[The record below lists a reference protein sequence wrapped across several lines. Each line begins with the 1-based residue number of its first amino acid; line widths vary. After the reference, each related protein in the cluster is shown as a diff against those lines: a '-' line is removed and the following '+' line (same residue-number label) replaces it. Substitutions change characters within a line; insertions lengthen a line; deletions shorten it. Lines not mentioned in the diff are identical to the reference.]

1 MLRNGLQNIGGRRW
15 LMAKGNEIALSGE
28 INVGKIRQLQKR
40 IDANSDIVDSIVNRL
55 VSDYC
60 KPLDEYMEFIRNILN
75 DTANPPTDRELDDFT
90 LNIPVLLYFTGEA
103 QEALGVKEDVAKAI
117 KQELYNEIYDKSTGT
132 IADKTAAAEL
142 ATQNEYIAHIAYQRA
157 YKKVKLRME
166 AANEMLQSVKKV
178 ISRRMVEYEVA
189 RVDPGR
195 VGGQ

>member
-1 MLRNGLQNIGGRRW
+1 
-15 LMAKGNEIALSGE
+15 MAKGNEIALSGE

-75 DTANPPTDRELDDFT
+75 DTANPPTDRELDDFA

-103 QEALGVKEDVAKAI
+103 QEALGVKEDVAKAV
-117 KQELYNEIYDKSTGT
+117 KQELYNEIYEKSTGT

>member
-1 MLRNGLQNIGGRRW
+1 
-15 LMAKGNEIALSGE
+15 MAKGNEIALSGE
-28 INVGKIRQLQKR
+28 IEVGKIRQLQKR
-40 IDANSDIVDSIVNRL
+40 IDANSDIVNSIVNRL

-142 ATQNEYIAHIAYQRA
+142 ATQNEYIVHIAYQRA
-157 YKKVKLRME
+157 YKKIKLRME
-166 AANEMLQSVKKV
+166 AANETLQSVKKV
-178 ISRRMVEYEVA
+178 ISRRISEYDMSK
-189 RVDPGR
+189 VDPSRIGGR
-195 VGGQ
+195 

>member
-1 MLRNGLQNIGGRRW
+1 
-15 LMAKGNEIALSGE
+15 MAKGNEIALSGE

-75 DTANPPTDRELDDFT
+75 DTANPPTDQELDDFI
-90 LNIPVLLYFTGEA
+90 LNLPVLLYFTGEA
-103 QEALGVKEDVAKAI
+103 QEALGVKEDVAKAV

-178 ISRRMVEYEVA
+178 ISRRVVEYEVA
-189 RVDPGR
+189 RVDPDR
-195 VGGQ
+195 IGGQ

>member
-1 MLRNGLQNIGGRRW
+1 
-15 LMAKGNEIALSGE
+15 MAKGNEIALSGE
-28 INVGKIRQLQKR
+28 IEVGKVRQLQKR
-40 IDANSDIVDSIVNRL
+40 IEANSDIVESIVNRL
-55 VSDYC
+55 VSEYC
-60 KPLDEYMEFIRNILN
+60 KPLDDYMDFIRGILN
-75 DTANPPTDRELDDFT
+75 DHDNPPTDRELDDFT

-103 QEALGVKEDVAKAI
+103 QETLGIKEDVAKAV

-157 YKKVKLRME
+157 YKKIKLRME

-195 VGGQ
+195 IGGQ

>member
-1 MLRNGLQNIGGRRW
+1 
-15 LMAKGNEIALSGE
+15 MAKSNEVALSGE
-28 INVGKIRQLQKR
+28 IKVGKIRLLQKR

-103 QEALGVKEDVAKAI
+103 QEALGIKEDVAKAV

-132 IADKTAAAEL
+132 IADKTAVAEL

-178 ISRRMVEYEVA
+178 ISRRISEYDMSK
-189 RVDPGR
+189 VDPSRIGGR
-195 VGGQ
+195 

>member
-1 MLRNGLQNIGGRRW
+1 
-15 LMAKGNEIALSGE
+15 MAKGNEIALSGE

-75 DTANPPTDRELDDFT
+75 DTANPPTDQELDDFI
-90 LNIPVLLYFTGEA
+90 LNLPVLLYFTGEA
-103 QEALGVKEDVAKAI
+103 QEALGVKEDVAKAV

-189 RVDPGR
+189 RVDPDR
-195 VGGQ
+195 IGGQ

>member
-1 MLRNGLQNIGGRRW
+1 
-15 LMAKGNEIALSGE
+15 MAKGNEVALSGE
-28 INVGKIRQLQKR
+28 IEVGKVRQLQKR
-40 IDANSDIVDSIVNRL
+40 IDTNSDIVDGIVNRL

-60 KPLDEYMEFIRNILN
+60 KPLDEYMTFIKSIL
-75 DTANPPTDRELDDFT
+75 DDAANPPNDRELDDFT

-157 YKKVKLRME
+157 YKKIKLRME
-166 AANEMLQSVKKV
+166 SANETLQSVKKV
-178 ISRRMVEYEVA
+178 ISRRMVEYEIA
-189 RVDPGR
+189 RVDSGR

>member
-1 MLRNGLQNIGGRRW
+1 
-15 LMAKGNEIALSGE
+15 MAKGNEIALSGE

-75 DTANPPTDRELDDFT
+75 DTANPPTDRELDDFA

-103 QEALGVKEDVAKAI
+103 QEALGVKEDVAKAV
-117 KQELYNEIYDKSTGT
+117 KQELYNEIYNKSTGT

-166 AANEMLQSVKKV
+166 AANETLQSIKKV

-195 VGGQ
+195 VGGQYGKIRYANQRV

>member
-1 MLRNGLQNIGGRRW
+1 
-15 LMAKGNEIALSGE
+15 MAKGKEVALSGE
-28 INVGKIRQLQKR
+28 IEVGKIRQLQKR

-103 QEALGVKEDVAKAI
+103 QEALGIKEDVAKAV

-166 AANEMLQSVKKV
+166 AANETLQSVKKV
-178 ISRRMVEYEVA
+178 MTRRGQEYELG

-195 VGGQ
+195 IGGI

>member
-1 MLRNGLQNIGGRRW
+1 
-15 LMAKGNEIALSGE
+15 MAKGNEIALSGE
-28 INVGKIRQLQKR
+28 IKVGKIRQLQKR

-75 DTANPPTDRELDDFT
+75 DTANPPTDSELDDFA

-103 QEALGVKEDVAKAI
+103 QEALGVKEDVAKAV
-117 KQELYNEIYDKSTGT
+117 KQELYNEIYEKSTGT

-157 YKKVKLRME
+157 YKKIKLRME

>member
-1 MLRNGLQNIGGRRW
+1 
-15 LMAKGNEIALSGE
+15 MAKGNEIALSGE
-28 INVGKIRQLQKR
+28 IKVGKIRQLQKR

-75 DTANPPTDRELDDFT
+75 DAVNPPTDRELDDFV

-103 QEALGVKEDVAKAI
+103 QEALGIKEDVARAV
-117 KQELYNEIYDKSTGT
+117 KQELYNEIYEKSTGT

-142 ATQNEYIAHIAYQRA
+142 ATQNEYIAHVAYQRA
-157 YKKVKLRME
+157 YKKIKLRME

-195 VGGQ
+195 IGGI

>member
-1 MLRNGLQNIGGRRW
+1 
-15 LMAKGNEIALSGE
+15 MAKGNEIALSGE
-28 INVGKIRQLQKR
+28 IEVGKIRQLQKR
-40 IDANSDIVDSIVNRL
+40 IDANSDIVNSIVNRL

-75 DTANPPTDRELDDFT
+75 DTVNPPTDRELDDFI

-103 QEALGVKEDVAKAI
+103 QEALGVKEDVAKAV

-142 ATQNEYIAHIAYQRA
+142 ATQNEYITHIAYQRA
-157 YKKVKLRME
+157 YKKIKLRME
-166 AANEMLQSVKKV
+166 AANETLQSVKKV

-189 RVDPGR
+189 RVDSGR
-195 VGGQ
+195 IGGQ

>member
-1 MLRNGLQNIGGRRW
+1 
-15 LMAKGNEIALSGE
+15 MAKGNEIALSGE
-28 INVGKIRQLQKR
+28 IEVGKVRQLQKR
-40 IDANSDIVDSIVNRL
+40 IDANSDIVESIVNRL

-60 KPLDEYMEFIRNILN
+60 KPLDDYMDFIRDILN
-75 DTANPPTDRELDDFT
+75 DHNNPPTDRELDDFT

-103 QEALGVKEDVAKAI
+103 QETLGIKEDVAKAV

-142 ATQNEYIAHIAYQRA
+142 ATQNEYIVHIAYQRA
-157 YKKVKLRME
+157 YKKIKLRME
-166 AANEMLQSVKKV
+166 AANETLQSIKKV

-195 VGGQ
+195 IGGQ

>member
-1 MLRNGLQNIGGRRW
+1 
-15 LMAKGNEIALSGE
+15 MAKGNEIALSGE
-28 INVGKIRQLQKR
+28 IEVGKIRQLQKR
-40 IDANSDIVDSIVNRL
+40 IDANSDIVNSIVNRL

-157 YKKVKLRME
+157 YKKIKLRME

-195 VGGQ
+195 IGGI

>member
-1 MLRNGLQNIGGRRW
+1 
-15 LMAKGNEIALSGE
+15 MAKGNEVALSGE
-28 INVGKIRQLQKR
+28 IKVGKIRQLQKR

-55 VSDYC
+55 VSNYC

-75 DTANPPTDRELDDFT
+75 DTVNPPTDRELDDFT

-103 QEALGVKEDVAKAI
+103 QEALGIKEDVAKAV

-132 IADKTAAAEL
+132 IADKTAVAEL

-166 AANEMLQSVKKV
+166 AANEMLQSVKK
-178 ISRRMVEYEVA
+178 IITRRVAEYEIS
-189 RVDPGR
+189 RVDPHRIGGR
-195 VGGQ
+195 

>member
-1 MLRNGLQNIGGRRW
+1 
-15 LMAKGNEIALSGE
+15 MAKGNEIALSGE

-40 IDANSDIVDSIVNRL
+40 IDANSDIVNSIVDRL

-75 DTANPPTDRELDDFT
+75 DTANPPTDQELDDFI
-90 LNIPVLLYFTGEA
+90 LNLPVLLYFTGEA
-103 QEALGVKEDVAKAI
+103 QEALGIKEDVAKAI
-117 KQELYNEIYDKSTGT
+117 KQELYNEIYEKSTGT

-195 VGGQ
+195 IGGQ